1 MLVQSYSLHG
11 KFPNSPHR
19 ILRSALLNYYSTL
32 LNDNSTLQNIYSAL
46 QNKQSSVEKQKIIR
60 GERKNYPWWDKK
72 LLREVHFCQ
81 LTKAS
86 SAVMMAS
93 LFIMNVKS
101 WNSRAETCTGLG
113 RYSIGKLL
121 LQYRLQIYLFLPI
134 PASSACLFCYCPD
147 ELHSQSGRSEKNLP
161 NYYVSVFISWS

>member
-60 GERKNYPWWDKK
+60 GERKNYPW
-72 LLREVHFCQ
+72 
-81 LTKAS
+81 
-86 SAVMMAS
+86 
-93 LFIMNVKS
+93 
-101 WNSRAETCTGLG
+101 
-113 RYSIGKLL
+113 
-121 LQYRLQIYLFLPI
+121 
-134 PASSACLFCYCPD
+134 
-147 ELHSQSGRSEKNLP
+147 
-161 NYYVSVFISWS
+161 